1 MLIAL
6 DLLSIAYRL
15 FKSFFKV
22 STGLS
27 AKFSST
33 GLPTKDGI
41 SETTVRKFI
50 LHISSYSRYFANFL
64 ILCQII
70 RYSHLKTVFKAED
83 LTLESSYYMSFRSS
97 FKIPSFLGNPV
108 YESQFKQNFLV
119 DFFQIGNFKFINVE
133 ILPNREGRKSRSNSV
148 SKVSVIFD

>member
-83 LTLESSYYMSFRSS
+83 LS
-97 FKIPSFLGNPV
+97 
-108 YESQFKQNFLV
+108 
-119 DFFQIGNFKFINVE
+119 
-133 ILPNREGRKSRSNSV
+133 
-148 SKVSVIFD
+148 